1 MTMPDTCKQIKVL
14 LIEDDSGDARLIRG
28 MLSDVDN
35 VTFDMRCTDRLS
47 TGLEFLAAKN
57 IEVVLLDLGLPDSS
71 GLDTFARVHDMAPEV
86 PIVMLTDLDDATLA
100 IKGVQAGAQD
110 YLVKGRVDSDS
121 LTRSIYYAI
130 ERKKAEK
137 QIEHLNSLLRAVR
150 SVDQLIMIE
159 TDRDSFLHGVCA
171 ALVDTHGYDAVW
183 LGFLGDTGKISS
195 ASGASS
201 GNDASNF
208 TEQFIRNALGRNH
221 PPCIENALANRDGS
235 IITVVDRQTTCGD
248 CLISSVCTGTEAVVI
263 RLEHAGRLFGL
274 LAISLTSAAAADREG
289 KSLLAGVAFDI
300 AFALHNMELDETR
313 KQEEER
319 IQASLDEKEV
329 LLQEIHHRAKNNL
342 QVISSLLNMQARAAG
357 ETTAIDA
364 LTESRHRID
373 AMVLIHSQLYEKSD
387 LTDISMKKFVDR
399 LLSQLFQTHPV
410 RDTEIVSDVRVVDH
424 PFPVSVAIPV
434 GLAINELL
442 TNVLLHAFNGRTDG
456 KIEIALDAPENGRIG
471 LKVSDDGI
479 GLPEDFDI
487 DSTGTVGLRLVKR
500 LMRDQLQGAI
510 EVLSDSGGTTFKIEL
525 GLESDYD
532 DVKSHGKNS

>member
-1 MTMPDTCKQIKVL
+1 MTMPNTCKQIKVL
-14 LIEDDSGDARLIRG
+14 LIEDNSGDARLIRG

-47 TGLEFLAAKN
+47 TGLEFLAAEY

-71 GLDTFARVHDMAPEV
+71 GLDTFARVHGRAPDV
-86 PIVMLTDLDDATLA
+86 PIVMLTGLDDATLA

-110 YLVKGRVDSDS
+110 YLVKSHVDSDS

-130 ERKKAEK
+130 ARKKAEK

-208 TEQFIRNALGRNH
+208 PAQFIRNAWGRNH
-221 PPCIENALANRDGS
+221 PPCIENALTNRDGS

-248 CLISSVCTGTEAVVI
+248 CLISSVCTGKEAVVI

-274 LAISLTSAAAADREG
+274 LAISLTSAAAADREE
-289 KSLLAGVAFDI
+289 KSLLKGVAFDI

-313 KQEEER
+313 KQEEEQ

-329 LLQEIHHRAKNNL
+329 LLQEVHHRAKNNL

-357 ETTAIDA
+357 DATAVDA

-373 AMVLIHSQLYEKSD
+373 AMILIHNQLYEKSD

-399 LLSQLFQTHPV
+399 LLSQLFQTPPV
-410 RDTEIVSDVRVVDH
+410 RATEIVSDVRVVDH
-424 PFPVSVAIPV
+424 PFPVSIAIPV

-456 KIEIALDAPENGRIG
+456 KIEIALDAPETGRIG
-471 LKVSDDGI
+471 LKVSDDGV

-487 DSTGTVGLRLVKR
+487 DSTGTRGLRLVKL
-500 LMRDQLQGAI
+500 LMRDQLQGDI

-525 GLESDYD
+525 GLESDYE